1 MDDNRPGASPG
12 DGPPSNGM
20 PGGTLRSYLKRGEA
34 FIDEILRHNESLRLR
49 VVQLESQLF
58 MDNTPVPPPAAA
70 RELRVVFQQLHRE
83 HDEIQK
89 RLDEVAFE
97 TESYKERYAQIE
109 EENDRLV
116 NLFVA
121 GHQLY
126 STLDLANAVQI
137 IVEILLNFVGAGR
150 FAILILDEPTG
161 VLHAI
166 ESYGVDRESVPTMSK
181 DVDPVAACIRSGK
194 PEVNDTVPEDW
205 DVNQPLVCIP
215 LKLGDEVLGAVTV
228 YSYLEQKRELTP
240 IDLELF
246 SLLGDRGG
254 AVLESARLFASS
266 TEDGP
271 RSVRAYKDLLTS
283 EGGHG

>member
-1 MDDNRPGASPG
+1 VDSGS
-12 DGPPSNGM
+12 
-20 PGGTLRSYLKRGEA
+20 PGGTLRSYLKRGED
-34 FIDEILRHNESLRLR
+34 FIDEILRHNEFLRLR

-70 RELRVVFQQLHRE
+70 SELRVVFEQLHKE
-83 HDEIQK
+83 HDQIQ
-89 RLDEVAFE
+89 RRFDNVAVE
-97 TESYKERYAQIE
+97 TEAHKERYAQIE

-126 STLDLANAVQI
+126 STLELSDAVQI

-150 FAILILDEPTG
+150 FAILILDEPSG
-161 VLHAI
+161 ELQAI
-166 ESYGVDRESVPTMSK
+166 ESYGVDRDAVPVMPK
-181 DVDPVAACIRSGK
+181 DVEPMLACISTGK
-194 PEVNDTVPEDW
+194 PEVSEAVSEDW

-215 LKLGDEVLGAVTV
+215 LKLGKEVIGAVTI

-254 AVLESARLFASS
+254 AVLESARLFSS
-266 TEDGP
+266 SDGGP
-271 RSVRAYKDLLTS
+271 RSVQAFIKLMKN

>member
-1 MDDNRPGASPG
+1 MDGAESPKPPPAGPENNGSPG
-12 DGPPSNGM
+12 GV
-20 PGGTLRSYLKRGEA
+20 LRSHLKRGEA

-58 MDNTPVPPPAAA
+58 MDNTPVPPPAAVS
-70 RELRVVFQQLHRE
+70 ELRVVFEQLHKE
-83 HDEIQK
+83 HDQIQM
-89 RLDEVAFE
+89 RLDNVATE
-97 TESYKERYAQIE
+97 TEIHKERYAQIE

-126 STLDLANAVQI
+126 STLDLSDAVQI

-150 FAILILDEPTG
+150 FAILILDEPSG
-161 VLHAI
+161 ELHAI
-166 ESYGVDRESVPTMSK
+166 ESYGVELDAVPVVRK
-181 DVDPVAACIRSGK
+181 EAEPVVTCFSTGK
-194 PEVNDTVPEDW
+194 PEVSNEVHEGW
-205 DVNQPLVCIP
+205 DVSRPLVCIP
-215 LKLGDEVLGAVTV
+215 LKLGHEVLGAVTI

-246 SLLGDRGG
+246 TLLGDRGG
-254 AVLESARLFASS
+254 AVLESARLFSS
-266 TEDGP
+266 SDGGP
-271 RSVRAYKDLLTS
+271 RSVRTYLELMKN

>member
-1 MDDNRPGASPG
+1 MDGDKPQTPPGG
-12 DGPPSNGM
+12 DAANAEL
-20 PGGTLRSYLKRGEA
+20 PGGTLRNYLKRGEA
-34 FIDEILRHNESLRLR
+34 FIDEILRHNELLRLR

-70 RELRVVFQQLHRE
+70 HELRVVFQQLHRE
-83 HDEIQK
+83 HDEIQR
-89 RLDEVAFE
+89 RLDEVAHE

-161 VLHAI
+161 QLHAI
-166 ESYGVDRESVPTMSK
+166 EAYGVDRESVPTMSMDK
-181 DVDPVAACIRSGK
+181 EPVAACIQSGK
-194 PEVNDTVPEDW
+194 PEVSETLPEDW

-215 LKLGDEVLGAVTV
+215 LKLGSEVLGAVTI

-254 AVLESARLFASS
+254 AVLESARLFAVSGG
-266 TEDGP
+266 GP
-271 RSVRAYKDLLTS
+271 RSVRAYIDLMTN
-283 EGGHG
+283 EGSHG

>member
-1 MDDNRPGASPG
+1 MDRDETGKPPAGEPAVNGA
-12 DGPPSNGM
+12 
-20 PGGTLRSYLKRGEA
+20 PGGTLRSYLKRGED
-34 FIDEILRHNESLRLR
+34 FIDEILRHNELLRLR

-70 RELRVVFQQLHRE
+70 HELRVVFEQLHKE
-83 HDEIQK
+83 HAEIER
-89 RLDEVAFE
+89 RLDEVASE
-97 TESYKERYAQIE
+97 TEFNRERYEQIE

-126 STLDLANAVQI
+126 STMDLSDAVQI

-161 VLHAI
+161 ELHAI
-166 ESYGVDRESVPTMSK
+166 ESYGVDRGLVPIMSRN
-181 DVDPVAACIRSGK
+181 VDPVAACFASGK
-194 PEVNDTVPEDW
+194 PEIIEEVPEGW
-205 DVNQPLVCIP
+205 DVNRPLVCIP
-215 LKLGDEVLGAVTV
+215 LKLGTEVLGAVTI
-228 YSYLEQKRELTP
+228 YSYLEQKRELTA

-254 AVLESARLFASS
+254 AVLESARLFESS
-266 TEDGP
+266 GGGP
-271 RSVRAYKDLLTS
+271 RSVRAYIELMTN

>member
-1 MDDNRPGASPG
+1 MDGDETGTNPAEGPAPNGA
-12 DGPPSNGM
+12 
-20 PGGTLRSYLKRGEA
+20 PGGTLRNYLKRGEA
-34 FIDEILRHNESLRLR
+34 FIDEILRHNELLRLR

-70 RELRVVFQQLHRE
+70 HELRVVFEQLHKE
-83 HDEIQK
+83 HDEIER
-89 RLDEVAFE
+89 RLDEVAHE
-97 TESYKERYAQIE
+97 TEAYKERYAQIE

-126 STLDLANAVQI
+126 STLDLPNAVQI

-161 VLHAI
+161 ELHAL
-166 ESYGVDRESVPTMSK
+166 ESYGVDRGLVPVMSR
-181 DVDPVAACIRSGK
+181 DMDPVAACFASGK
-194 PEVNDTVPEDW
+194 PEVIQEVPESW

-215 LKLGDEVLGAVTV
+215 LKLGQELLGAVTI

-266 TEDGP
+266 GGGP
-271 RSVRAYKDLLTS
+271 RSVGAYRELLMN

>member
-1 MDDNRPGASPG
+1 MDGDESGTPSGGRPAN
-12 DGPPSNGM
+12 NGS

-34 FIDEILRHNESLRLR
+34 FIDEILRHNELLRLR

-70 RELRVVFQQLHRE
+70 NELRVVFEQLHKE
-83 HDEIQK
+83 HDQIER
-89 RLDEVAFE
+89 RLDEVVIE
-97 TESYKERYAQIE
+97 TEAHKERYAQIE

-126 STLDLANAVQI
+126 STLDLTNAVQI

-161 VLHAI
+161 ELHAI
-166 ESYGVDRESVPTMSK
+166 EAYGVDRGAVPVITRDVES
-181 DVDPVAACIRSGK
+181 VAACFASGK
-194 PEVNDTVPEDW
+194 PEVSKRVPDEW

-215 LKLGDEVLGAVTV
+215 LKLGSEVLGAVTI

-246 SLLGDRGG
+246 TLLGDRGG

-266 TEDGP
+266 GGGP
-271 RSVRAYKDLLTS
+271 RSVRAYRELMKN

>member
-1 MDDNRPGASPG
+1 MDPDKPETRPDGEAPDNVL
-12 DGPPSNGM
+12 

-34 FIDEILRHNESLRLR
+34 FIDELLRHNELLRLR

-70 RELRVVFQQLHRE
+70 HELRVVFQQLHRE
-83 HDEIQK
+83 HAEIQK
-89 RLDEVAFE
+89 RLDEVAHE

-161 VLHAI
+161 ELHAI
-166 ESYGVDRESVPTMSK
+166 EAYGVDRETVPSMST
-181 DVDPVAACIRSGK
+181 DREPVAACISSGK
-194 PEVNDTVPEDW
+194 PEVSGTLPEDW

-215 LKLGDEVLGAVTV
+215 LKLGDEVLGAVTI

-254 AVLESARLFASS
+254 AVLESARLFAASGG
-266 TEDGP
+266 GP
-271 RSVRAYKDLLTS
+271 RSVRAYIDLMTS